1 MSDFAK
7 MSLSHVDAK
16 GRDSND
22 RHYFGLVRSLT
33 IGVRRMMDWCD
44 RYDAQSGNSDTKKMA
59 IGLMMAMSML
69 DRTKTPTSF
78 FTDLDRDNTG
88 KLEHG
93 VSLTLLILSCMIFM
107 RCDMCFRSSVV
118 AFVDACILGVQPGH
132 RRNYAYPPSK
142 SL

>member
-7 MSLSHVDAK
+7 MPLSHVDAK

-44 RYDAQSGNSDTKKMA
+44 RYDAQSGNSDTKKMV
-59 IGLMMAMSML
+59 IGLMMAMAML

-78 FTDLDRDNTG
+78 FTALYRDKPG
-88 KLEHG
+88 DIEHG
-93 VSLTLLILSCMIFM
+93 VSLTFLML
-107 RCDMCFRSSVV
+107 
-118 AFVDACILGVQPGH
+118 
-132 RRNYAYPPSK
+132 
-142 SL
+142 